1 MCTLITRGNRYFKT
15 SKLLLFM
22 KHAIVDQTG
31 KLRFDQ
37 FDSQRDGLFTV
48 IVLITHVQIS
58 CDISRSDGTVSVI
71 KLH

>member
-1 MCTLITRGNRYFKT
+1 
-15 SKLLLFM
+15 M

-31 KLRFDQ
+31 KLRFDR

-58 CDISRSDGTVSVI
+58 CDISRSDGTVPVI